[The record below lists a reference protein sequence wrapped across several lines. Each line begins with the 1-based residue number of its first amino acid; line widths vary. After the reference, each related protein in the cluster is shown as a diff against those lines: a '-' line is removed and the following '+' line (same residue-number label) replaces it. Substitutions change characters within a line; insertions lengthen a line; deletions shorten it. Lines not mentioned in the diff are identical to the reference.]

1 MRSDHLSK
9 HLKTHQ
15 AKKSN
20 QIQNQGETNDHVNNS
35 TREGDL
41 SEITAIED
49 HDELAINESGT
60 GDDSALDT
68 SVGAQM

>member
-15 AKKSN
+15 AKKAN
-20 QIQNQGETNDHVNNS
+20 QIQNQGDTNDHVNNS

-41 SEITAIED
+41 SEMTAIED

-60 GDDSALDT
+60 GDDT
-68 SVGAQM
+68 SVGTQM